1 MQQQEDHPSMR
12 GFFVEKIMKNN
23 FTITNN
29 KLFIGGMSAR
39 ELIGRFGSPVYV
51 YDADIIK
58 RQYASLR
65 DTITYP
71 NLSIHYACK
80 ANSNLEILK
89 LLRAEGAHIETVS
102 HGEVDLAL
110 AAGFTQKEI
119 IYSCGNI
126 SFEEQKELMSQN
138 IAMNLDSLT
147 QVRRFGEIN
156 PGGKISFRI
165 NQGIGA
171 GFHKHTITG
180 GPESK
185 FGIDITQIPEVKKL
199 AKQYNLTIAGIH
211 QHIGSNILDENI
223 FMQAIEKLLET
234 AKLFPDLEV
243 IDFGGG
249 FGVPYK
255 PGEKALDMISLGQ
268 KITKALTQFMKAYG
282 RELHVR
288 FEPGRYLVAESGVF
302 LTTVTEIKETPYKTF
317 VGLNA
322 GFNQL
327 IRPAMYG
334 AYQEIVNA
342 SDMTGATSLV
352 SVVGN
357 ICESSDFFAK
367 DRTISKFSEGDIAAI
382 LDSGAYGYSMSSNF
396 NARTQPAEV
405 LIEDGKPRVI
415 RKTNGLPTKKLLFS
429 EGLSI

>member
-1 MQQQEDHPSMR
+1 
-12 GFFVEKIMKNN
+12 MKNN

-29 KLFIGGMSAR
+29 KLFIGGMSTQDVVKR
-39 ELIGRFGSPVYV
+39 YGSPLYV
-51 YDADIIK
+51 YDAEIIK
-58 RQYASLR
+58 RQFASLR
-65 DTITYP
+65 DTIAYP
-71 NLSIHYACK
+71 HLSIHYACK

-89 LLRAEGAHIETVS
+89 LLRAEGAQIETVS
-102 HGEVDLAL
+102 HGEVELAL
-110 AAGFTQKEI
+110 AAGFTPSEI

-126 SFEEQKELMSQN
+126 SFEEQQALMN
-138 IAMNLDSLT
+138 YHIMMNLDSLT

-185 FGIDITQIPEVKKL
+185 FGIDITQLPELRKL
-199 AKQYNLTIAGIH
+199 AKQYHLTIAGLH
-211 QHIGSNILDENI
+211 QHIGSNILDEDI

-234 AKLFPDLEV
+234 AKDFPDLESL
-243 IDFGGG
+243 DFGGG
-249 FGVPYK
+249 FGVPYQ
-255 PGEKALDMISLGQ
+255 PGEKALDMVSLG
-268 KITKALTQFMKAYG
+268 KRITTALTKFMKAYG

-302 LTTVTEIKETPYKTF
+302 LATVTEIKHTPYKTF
-317 VGLNA
+317 VGVNA

-342 SDMTGATSLV
+342 TNVRATESVV

-367 DRTISKFSEGDIAAI
+367 DRLLADCVEGDSIAI
-382 LDSGAYGYSMSSNF
+382 LDSGAYGYAMSSTF
-396 NARTQPAEV
+396 NARTQPSEV
-405 LIEDGKPRVI
+405 LIENGKPRVI
-415 RKTNGLPTKKLLFS
+415 RQTNGFKTF
-429 EGLSI
+429 